1 MAFSGL
7 VIGPIV
13 DPSRL
18 GAFDPNQ
25 AECITM
31 DIANALR
38 KNALFSGM
46 NDERLAHFISK
57 SPIKHY
63 GKGEELFALGDPASS
78 FFFIIDGWIKL
89 YRITRE
95 GEESI
100 INVFAPG
107 ETFAEAAVFGPMQRY
122 PVNAQAVEDTSVL
135 DIPRNLFVEMI
146 RADSDFALSILG
158 AISAKQRY
166 LIQQI
171 EQLTVREAPQR
182 IGTFLLRLCPPGC
195 DRNVEV
201 ALPYD
206 KSLIAR
212 RLNIQPE
219 TFSRAFKK
227 LEPHG
232 VMLKGRMAAIEDIER
247 LAAFCDFEERH
258 SPC

>member
-1 MAFSGL
+1 M
-7 VIGPIV
+7 
-13 DPSRL
+13 
-18 GAFDPNQ
+18 
-25 AECITM
+25 
-31 DIANALR
+31 
-38 KNALFSGM
+38 
-46 NDERLAHFISK
+46 
-57 SPIKHY
+57 
-63 GKGEELFALGDPASS
+63 GDPATS
-78 FFFIIDGWIKL
+78 FFFILDGWIKL

-122 PVNAQAVEDTSVL
+122 PVNAQAVEDTNVL
-135 DIPRNLFVEMI
+135 EIPRSLFVEMV

-182 IGTFLLRLCPPGC
+182 IGTFLLRLCPPG
-195 DRNVEV
+195 RNQDVEV

-227 LEPHG
+227 LEPYG
-232 VMLKGRMAAIEDIER
+232 VALKGRVAAIEDIEK
-247 LAAFCDFEERH
+247 LAAFCDFEERN

>member
-1 MAFSGL
+1 M
-7 VIGPIV
+7 
-13 DPSRL
+13 
-18 GAFDPNQ
+18 N
-25 AECITM
+25 
-31 DIANALR
+31 IANAL
-38 KNALFSGM
+38 KKTPLFSGM
-46 NDERLAHFISK
+46 RDETLAHFAEK

-63 GKGEELFALGDPASS
+63 EKGAELFAMGDPASA
-78 FFFIIDGWIKL
+78 FFFIINGWIKL
-89 YRITRE
+89 YRVSRE

-122 PVNAQAVEDTSVL
+122 PVNAQAVEETTL
-135 DIPRNLFVEMI
+135 LEIPRNLFVEQI

-182 IGTFLLRLCPPGC
+182 IGAFLLRLCPAGNGK
-195 DRNVEV
+195 NVEV
-201 ALPYD
+201 SLPYD

-232 VMLKGRMAAIEDIER
+232 VTLKGRVAVIENIES
-247 LAAFCDFEERH
+247 LAAFCDVEDRN

>member
-1 MAFSGL
+1 MS
-7 VIGPIV
+7 
-13 DPSRL
+13 
-18 GAFDPNQ
+18 
-25 AECITM
+25 AEKAT
-31 DIANALR
+31 
-38 KNALFSGM
+38 LFAAKCP
-46 NDERLAHFISK
+46 L
-57 SPIKHY
+57 KHY
-63 GKGEELFALGDPASS
+63 AKGTELFVMGDPAAC
-78 FFFIIDGWIKL
+78 FFFIVEGWVKL
-89 YRITRE
+89 YRATRE

-100 INVFAPG
+100 INIFAPG
-107 ETFAEAAVFGPMQRY
+107 ETFAEAAVLGPMQRY
-122 PVNAQAVEDTSVL
+122 PVNAQAVEDTAL
-135 DIPRNLFVEMI
+135 LEIPRSLFVEMI

-182 IGTFLLRLCPPGC
+182 IGTFLLRLCPPGSVH
-195 DRNVEV
+195 DVEV
-201 ALPYD
+201 GLPYD

-232 VMLKGRMAAIEDIER
+232 VTLKGRIAAIADIQR
-247 LAAFCDFEERH
+247 LEAFCDFEDAS